1 MKRNIL
7 ILIGIL
13 VVAAVL
19 RFYALSTNPPST
31 YWDETS
37 LGYDAY
43 SILKTGKD
51 YHGNPFPILA
61 FPSFG
66 DYKPSLYVYAI
77 VPFMAVLGPT
87 TLAIRLPSALAGIVT
102 TWLVYL
108 IGKKLKD
115 ERLGLLGALFFAI
128 QPWNVHISR
137 VGFETNLASMLIA
150 LGIYCC
156 LRSRQNARFLV
167 GAAIAFGLSMYAYH
181 SARIISPIL
190 AFVYILD
197 RKIWKNIKWI
207 VVAGVIGV
215 VFSLPLAVNLK
226 NPIIGQRI
234 AETSIF
240 AGTKIVEKSNALRAE
255 DQYSIVGRVLHH
267 RYIVAAQTFMNQYF
281 QNFSMKFLFID
292 GDDNLRHGSQL
303 FGVLYY
309 WEFFAVLAGLYAIV
323 YIKAYAS
330 TGKIILPWI
339 LIAAVPVALTTVS
352 PHTLRFLPA
361 APAFS
366 LLSAVGVGYFF
377 ERIHKRWRNIAGVI
391 FGVIVLTHVIAF
403 AYTLFIIYPKT
414 SAIVWQ
420 YGYKELVES
429 IVKLRKPNQYVF
441 VTREQGRPSI
451 YFLWYTKQD
460 PRELQQQNASLKKDQ
475 QELLEFGPYTF
486 GDVTPSDNSLLI
498 ASSPALVPTNATVLK
513 TISLPTGEIIWSIWE
528 QK

>member
-1 MKRNIL
+1 MNRVTIL
-7 ILIGIL
+7 LMSILL
-13 VVAAVL
+13 VAASL
-19 RFYALSTNPPST
+19 RLVALSTNPPST

-43 SILKTGKD
+43 SLLKTGKD

-66 DYKPSLYVYAI
+66 DYKPSLYFYAI

-115 ERLGLLGALFFAI
+115 ERLGLLAALFFAV
-128 QPWNVHISR
+128 QPWSVHISR
-137 VGFETNLASMLIA
+137 AGFETNLASMLVA
-150 LGIYCC
+150 LGIYFC
-156 LRSRQNARFLV
+156 LRAWQNARFLV
-167 GAAIAFGLSMYAYH
+167 GAVIAFGLSMYAYH

-190 AFVYILD
+190 AFVFTLD
-197 RKIWKNIKWI
+197 RKIWKNFTWV
-207 VVAGVIGV
+207 VVAGVIGII
-215 VFSLPLAVNLK
+215 FAFPLALNLK
-226 NPIIGQRI
+226 NPIIAQRA

-255 DQYSIVGRVLHH
+255 DQNSIVGRILHH
-267 RYIVAAQTFMNQYF
+267 RYIVGAQTFTSQYF

-292 GDDNLRHGSQL
+292 GDENLRHGSKL

-309 WEFFAVLAGLYAIV
+309 WEFFAVLIGLYAVV

-330 TGKIILPWI
+330 AGKIILPWI
-339 LIAAVPVALTTVS
+339 LIAAIPVALTTVS

-366 LLSAVGVGYFF
+366 LLSAVGVGYLF
-377 ERIHKRWRNIAGVI
+377 EYIHKRWRKIAG
-391 FGVIVLTHVIAF
+391 IVFSAIVIAHVVAF
-403 AYTLFIIYPKT
+403 TYTLFVIYPKT

-429 IVKLRKPNQYVF
+429 IEQLRKPNQHVF

-460 PRELQQQNASLKKDQ
+460 PHDLQQQDVSLKKDQ

-486 GDVTPSDNSLLI
+486 GDAIPLEKSLLI
-498 ASSPALVPTNATVLK
+498 ASSPSLVPSDVNVLK
-513 TISLPTGEIIWSIWE
+513 TISLPTGEGIWSIWE
-528 QK
+528 RK

>member
-1 MKRNIL
+1 MNRATIL
-7 ILIGIL
+7 LMSILLIAASLRL
-13 VVAAVL
+13 VS
-19 RFYALSTNPPST
+19 LSTNPPST

-43 SILKTGKD
+43 SIVKTGKD

-66 DYKPSLYVYAI
+66 DYKPALYFYAI
-77 VPFMAVLGPT
+77 VPFMAVFGPT

-137 VGFETNLASMLIA
+137 VGFETNLASMLVA
-150 LGIYCC
+150 LGIYLC
-156 LRSRQNARFLV
+156 LCARQNVRFLV

-181 SARIISPIL
+181 SARVISPIL
-190 AFVYILD
+190 AFVCTLD
-197 RKIWKNIKWI
+197 RKIWMNLKW
-207 VVAGVIGV
+207 VVAAGVIGA
-215 VFSLPLAVNLK
+215 VFAFPLAVNLK
-226 NPIIGQRI
+226 NPIIVQRI

-255 DQYSIVGRVLHH
+255 DQYSIAGRVLHH
-267 RYIVAAQTFMNQYF
+267 RYIVAAQTFASQYF

-292 GDDNLRHGSQL
+292 GDDNLRHGSKL
-303 FGVLYY
+303 FGALYY
-309 WEFFAVLAGLYAIV
+309 WEFFAVLAGLYAVV
-323 YIKAYAS
+323 YAKTYAS
-330 TGKIILPWI
+330 TGKIIVPWI

-366 LLSAVGVGYFF
+366 LLSAVGVGYVF
-377 ERIHKRWRNIAGVI
+377 ESIHKRWRNIASVG
-391 FGVIVLTHVIAF
+391 FGIIVLTHVIAF
-403 AYTLFIIYPKT
+403 TYTLFIIYPKT

-429 IVKLRKPNQYVF
+429 IEKLRKPNQHVF

-460 PRELQQQNASLKKDQ
+460 PRELQLQNSSLKKDQ

-486 GDVTPSDNSLLI
+486 GDVIPSENSLLI

-513 TISLPTGEIIWSIWE
+513 TISLPTGEAIWSIWE
-528 QK
+528 RK